1 MDQTAVPRDA
11 EGGLDEA
18 GARHVA
24 ASEAKATFS
33 ALIEGVQHRG
43 ERYVIERHGKPA
55 AALVSVDELGR
66 LAGRDEAAAGVND
79 GLSGFIGLFADIMT
93 DDEIDNMVAAI
104 YADRE
109 RDVPRAVDISGW
121 IE

>member
-1 MDQTAVPRDA
+1 MDQTATPRDA
-11 EGGLDEA
+11 GGGLDEA

-55 AALVSVDELGR
+55 AALVSVEELDR
-66 LAGRDEAAAGVND
+66 LESPGPGPDQMTG
-79 GLSGFIGLFADIMT
+79 GLRLLGLW
-93 DDEIDNMVAAI
+93 
-104 YADRE
+104 
-109 RDVPRAVDISGW
+109 RDVPRDAIREVVDHIYEERARDMGREVDTSSW
-121 IE
+121 QT

>member
-1 MDQTAVPRDA
+1 MNETAAPRDA
-11 EGGLDEA
+11 EGALDES

-55 AALVSVDELGR
+55 AALVSVDELER
-66 LAGRDEAAAGVND
+66 LGASRGTRPGMD
-79 GLSGFIGLFADIMT
+79 GGLGLIGLLADYMT
-93 DDEIDNMVAAI
+93 DEEIDEMVDQI
-104 YADRE
+104 YEDR
-109 RDVPRAVDISGW
+109 RRNLPRPVDTSDWAV
-121 IE
+121 

>member
-1 MDQTAVPRDA
+1 MNDTAAPRDA
-11 EGGLDEA
+11 EDGLDDA

-55 AALVSVDELGR
+55 AALVSIDELDR
-66 LAGRDEAAAGVND
+66 LGASRGTRPGMNG
-79 GLSGFIGLFADIMT
+79 GLGLIGLLADYMT
-93 DDEIDNMVAAI
+93 DEEIDEMVDRI
-104 YADRE
+104 YEDR
-109 RDVPRAVDISGW
+109 RRSLPRPVDTSDWAV
-121 IE
+121 